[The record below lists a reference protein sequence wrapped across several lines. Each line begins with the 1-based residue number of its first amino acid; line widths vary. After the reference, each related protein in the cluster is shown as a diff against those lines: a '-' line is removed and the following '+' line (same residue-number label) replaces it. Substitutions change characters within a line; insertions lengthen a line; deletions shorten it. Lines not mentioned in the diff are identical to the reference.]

1 MNKNKLKFGGSI
13 LSICAP
19 AMVYL
24 ILSLIGLIAG
34 ATVSFSI
41 SSMILNLVFIALWVF
56 LLNFLC
62 SSGYTVISWILVVL
76 PLIVMIVL
84 IFTAFSFIKNLPKN
98 KKEHFTDDTDVD
110 DLKKKLELYD

>member
-24 ILSLIGLIAG
+24 ILSLIGIIAT
-34 ATVSFSI
+34 ATVRFSV
-41 SSMILNLVFIALWVF
+41 SSIILNLVFIALWVF

-76 PLIVMIVL
+76 PIIVMIVL
-84 IFTAFSFIKNLPKN
+84 FFTAFNFIKNLSEN
-98 KKEHFTDDTDVD
+98 KKEYFTDDTDVE

>member
-24 ILSLIGLIAG
+24 ILAIIGLLAG
-34 ATVSFSI
+34 AAVNFSL

-76 PLIVMIVL
+76 PLIFMIVL
-84 IFTAFSFIKNLPKN
+84 IFIAFSFVKSLPKN
-98 KKEHFTDDTDVD
+98 KKEHFSDDTDIE